1 MKEQYGMRAPEPIPG
16 GTFPPDIKALHG
28 RLSSA
33 AAEFLDFAERVPETF
48 ARHSFAPSEASP
60 LFPYQL
66 HAWPLFIDA
75 TAVLAMREMA
85 TKLCRLIKCAP
96 RRLLGDAGS
105 AAAWY
110 GLSQE
115 RASEALDCLARTD
128 DARGAIS
135 RGDFIHDGTSL
146 KCLEFNLTAGVGGW
160 ETAFLVQQV
169 MSQPVMHRFAT
180 EQGLR
185 VRQPHTLRAFFANI
199 VDCVRRD
206 TEWEGECNIAIL
218 FPPSGLPGPALAEQ
232 ACRLFTSQLMEIL
245 RPEGARGEVF
255 MTTYGA
261 VKSAEGHRLT
271 TQGKRLHAV
280 VEYEARDRLL
290 MAGPE
295 FIENARAA
303 TSARSI
309 SLFNGPAQDVL
320 DDKRNLALLSERV
333 TSSALSAEEQALVR
347 THVPWS
353 RRVERAHVERGGERV
368 FLPELLSSRREELVL
383 KAGRD
388 FGGASVLLG
397 ASTPAPA
404 WDEAARKALD
414 EGGWVVQ
421 ERVRS
426 APFHYLGPDGGVLPH
441 SVIWG
446 LFVLG
451 ETYGGHSLRLCPM
464 GKGTGV
470 VNVSQGAMFA
480 ALIDLE

>member
-1 MKEQYGMRAPEPIPG
+1 MRAPEPIPG
-16 GTFPPDIKALHG
+16 GKLPPDIKALHG
-28 RLSSA
+28 GLSSA
-33 AAEFLDFAERVPETF
+33 AAEFLDFAERVPEAV
-48 ARHSFAPSEASP
+48 ARHSFSPSEASP

-75 TAVLAMREMA
+75 TAVVAMREMA

-96 RRLLGDAGS
+96 RRLLRDAAS

-169 MSQPVMHRFAT
+169 MSQPAMHRFAT

-185 VRQPHTLRAFFANI
+185 IRQPHTLRAFFTNI

-353 RRVERAHVERGGERV
+353 RRVERADVERGGERV

-397 ASTPAPA
+397 ESTPAPA

>member
-1 MKEQYGMRAPEPIPG
+1 MSAPEPISG
-16 GTFPPDIKALHG
+16 GEFPPDIKTLHG
-28 RLSSA
+28 GLSSA
-33 AAEFLDFAERVPETF
+33 AAEFLDFAGRVPETF
-48 ARHSFAPSEASP
+48 ARHRFAPSEASP
-60 LFPYQL
+60 LFPYEL
-66 HAWPLFIDA
+66 HAWPLFIDGA
-75 TAVLAMREMA
+75 GVSTMREMS
-85 TKLCRLIKCAP
+85 TRLCRLIKRAP
-96 RRLLGDAGS
+96 RRLLGDAAR

-110 GLSQE
+110 GLSLE
-115 RASEALDCLARTD
+115 RASVAMDSLARTD

-135 RGDFIHDGTSL
+135 RGDFIHDGRTL

-169 MSQPVMHRFAT
+169 MSQPAMRRFAT

-185 VRQPHTLRAFFANI
+185 IRQPHTLRAFFANI

-206 TEWEGECNIAIL
+206 IAWEGECNIAIL
-218 FPPSGLPGPALAEQ
+218 FPPSGLPAPALAEQ
-232 ACRLFTSQLMEIL
+232 ACRLFTGQLMEL
-245 RPEGARGEVF
+245 LQPEGARGEVM

-261 VKSAEGHRLT
+261 VKRAEGHRLT

-295 FIENARAA
+295 FIQDAQAA
-303 TSARSI
+303 SSARTL

-320 DDKRNLALLSERV
+320 DDKRNLALLSEQV
-333 TSSALSAEEQALVR
+333 ASSALSAEEQVLVR

-353 RRVERAHVERGGERV
+353 RRVERAHVEREGERC

-388 FGGASVLLG
+388 FGGASVLIG

-404 WDEAARKALD
+404 WDEAVRKALD

-426 APFHYLGPDGGVLPH
+426 APFHYSGPDGAVLPH

-451 ETYGGHSLRLCPM
+451 ETYGGHSLRVCPV

-480 ALIDLE
+480 ALIELE

>member
-16 GTFPPDIKALHG
+16 GKLPPDIKALHG

-33 AAEFLDFAERVPETF
+33 AAEFLDFAERVPEAF

-96 RRLLGDAGS
+96 RRLLGDAAS

-135 RGDFIHDGTSL
+135 RGDFIHDGTAL

-169 MSQPVMHRFAT
+169 MSQPAMHRFAT
-180 EQGLR
+180 EKGLR
-185 VRQPHTLRAFFANI
+185 VRQPHTLRVFFANI

-303 TSARSI
+303 TAARSI

-368 FLPELLSSRREELVL
+368 FLPELLSTRREELVL

-397 ASTPAPA
+397 ESTPAPV